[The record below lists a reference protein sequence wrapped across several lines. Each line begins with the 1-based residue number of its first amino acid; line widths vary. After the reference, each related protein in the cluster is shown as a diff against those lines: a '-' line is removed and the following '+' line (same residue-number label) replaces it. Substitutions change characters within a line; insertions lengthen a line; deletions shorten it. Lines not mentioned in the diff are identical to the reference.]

1 MSISRATSEI
11 GKCRMIRHNRDKMN
25 DPNPQR
31 WRPKSSSHNSACY
44 TRHTHTTHTVVYSA
58 WWQGVT
64 LEYTHSPELFSLHI
78 KLVTWDL
85 ISLISFPMLFLTVA
99 YFGNITLTFTAMPMT
114 RCSVFLPN
122 PVSPFHPS
130 LFDCFKKINHSSLIF
145 SNSVV
150 IKLKL
155 HLSAQIP
162 L

>member
-31 WRPKSSSHNSACY
+31 CRPKSSSHNSACY
-44 TRHTHTTHTVVYSA
+44 TRHTQHTLSFILHDDRESRWSTPT
-58 WWQGVT
+58 
-64 LEYTHSPELFSLHI
+64 PELFSLHI

-99 YFGNITLTFTAMPMT
+99 YFGNITLTFTAMPMI

-122 PVSPFHPS
+122 PVSPFHQS
-130 LFDCFKKINHSSLIF
+130 LFDCFKKINQSSLIF

-150 IKLKL
+150 IK
-155 HLSAQIP
+155 
-162 L
+162 